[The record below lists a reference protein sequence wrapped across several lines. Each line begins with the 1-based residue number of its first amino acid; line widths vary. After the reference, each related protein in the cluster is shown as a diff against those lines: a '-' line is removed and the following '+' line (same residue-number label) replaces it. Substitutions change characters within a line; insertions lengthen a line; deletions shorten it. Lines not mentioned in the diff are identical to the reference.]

1 VKDLVLIGGGHS
13 HAIVLKMFGLK
24 PLPCVRLTL
33 ISDVLYAP
41 YSGMLPGH
49 VAGFYD
55 YDECHIDLRSLAEFA
70 GCQILVDRAIAIDF
84 NKNQV
89 ICQTLAP
96 VNFDLLS
103 VDIGSTPATLSVPG
117 AAEYAIAAK
126 PVPEFLASWN
136 QLIST
141 TQKDREKPVRI
152 AIVGGGAGGVELA
165 LNMQSRL
172 AKEEGRRK
180 KEEGRG
186 KSEEGRVHLIVEN
199 ILVGAKH
206 FGSKSLI
213 FTHKLCAE
221 MLRPCQ
227 NEMHPEGRGNKEEE
241 RGNKEEGRGN
251 KEETTGKF
259 KQEEGLEIHLFH
271 SGAQLMPG
279 HNKRVRR
286 RLKEILI
293 NRGVKLH
300 LMEKVSAV
308 QNQKMMEIASDSQ
321 SPMPHSPCPIPHAQI
336 YCESGLSV
344 ECDRIFW
351 VTQASAAHWMG
362 ESGLAIDSNGFMQVN
377 DCLQS
382 VSHPNVFGAGD
393 IAAMVNYPRPK
404 AGVFAVRQGKPLF
417 ENLQQ
422 FLLQKPLKPFAPQEK
437 YLALIGTGNKRAI
450 ASRGSF
456 MWESALLWYWKDWI
470 DRQFMKNFT
479 NLPKTNNTK

>member
-1 VKDLVLIGGGHS
+1 MKHLVLIGGGHS

-24 PLPCVRLTL
+24 PLAGVRLTL
-33 ISDVLYAP
+33 ITDVLHAP

-70 GCQILVDRAIAIDF
+70 GCQILVDRAIAIDL
-84 NKNQV
+84 NKNLV
-89 ICQTLAP
+89 ICQTHP
-96 VNFDLLS
+96 PINFDVLS
-103 VDIGSTPATLSVPG
+103 VDIGTTPETLSVLG

-136 QLIST
+136 QLISERANHP
-141 TQKDREKPVRI
+141 QKPLRT

-172 AKEEGRRK
+172 GKEEGRGKREEGRGK

-186 KSEEGRVHLIVEN
+186 K
-199 ILVGAKH
+199 
-206 FGSKSLI
+206 
-213 FTHKLCAE
+213 
-221 MLRPCQ
+221 
-227 NEMHPEGRGNKEEE
+227 KEENLE
-241 RGNKEEGRGN
+241 Y
-251 KEETTGKF
+251 
-259 KQEEGLEIHLFH
+259 LSSEIHLFH
-271 SGAQLMPG
+271 SGAELMQG
-279 HNKRVRR
+279 HNQRVRR

-293 NRGVKLH
+293 NRGVKVH
-300 LMEKVSAV
+300 LQEKVCAV
-308 QNQKMMEIASDSQ
+308 KKIEREPNPQFPTDY
-321 SPMPHSPCPIPHAQI
+321 QI
-336 YCESGLSV
+336 SCKSGLEL

-351 VTQASAAHWMG
+351 VTQASAANWIR
-362 ESGLAIDSNGFMQVN
+362 ESGLAADSNGFMQVN

-382 VSHPNVFGAGD
+382 VSHPNVFAAGD

-422 FLLQKPLKPFAPQEK
+422 FLLKKPLKPFAPQEQ
-437 YLALIGTGNKRAI
+437 YLGLIGTGNKRAI

-470 DRQFMKNFT
+470 DRQFMQKFS
-479 NLPKTNNTK
+479 NLPKTRNTK

>member
-13 HAIVLKMFGLK
+13 HAIVLKMFGIK
-24 PLPCVRLTL
+24 PLPSVRLTL

-84 NKNQV
+84 NKNLV
-89 ICQTLAP
+89 ICQTRPP
-96 VNFDLLS
+96 VNFDVLS
-103 VDIGSTPATLSVPG
+103 VDIGSTPAALSVPG
-117 AAEYAIAAK
+117 AAECAIPAK

-136 QLIST
+136 QLISAR
-141 TQKDREKPVRI
+141 QNNREKPVRI

-165 LNMQSRL
+165 LNMQSHL
-172 AKEEGRRK
+172 ANQEGSGSGFFNGCNGWILK
-180 KEEGRG
+180 KRG
-186 KSEEGRVHLIVEN
+186 KFE
-199 ILVGAKH
+199 
-206 FGSKSLI
+206 
-213 FTHKLCAE
+213 
-221 MLRPCQ
+221 
-227 NEMHPEGRGNKEEE
+227 
-241 RGNKEEGRGN
+241 
-251 KEETTGKF
+251 
-259 KQEEGLEIHLFH
+259 QEEGLEIHLFH
-271 SGAQLMPG
+271 SGEQLMPG

-293 NRGVKLH
+293 DRGVKLH

-321 SPMPHSPCPIPHAQI
+321 CPIPHYPCPIPHVQI
-336 YCESGLSV
+336 YCESGLKI
-344 ECDRIFW
+344 ECEIVFW
-351 VTQASAAHWMG
+351 VTQASAAPWIA
-362 ESGLAIDSNGFMQVN
+362 ESGLATDSNGFMQVN

-422 FLLQKPLKPFAPQEK
+422 FLLAKPLKPFIPQEK

-450 ASRGSF
+450 ASRGSW

-470 DRQFMKNFT
+470 DRQFMQKFS
-479 NLPKTNNTK
+479 NLPSNIQLTVDS

>member
-13 HAIVLKMFGLK
+13 HAIVLKMFGMK
-24 PLPCVRLTL
+24 PLPSVRLTL

-84 NKNQV
+84 NKNLV

-96 VNFDLLS
+96 VNFDVLS

-117 AAEYAIAAK
+117 AVEYAIPAK

-136 QLIST
+136 QLISAR
-141 TQKDREKPVRI
+141 QNHPEKPLRI

-172 AKEEGRRK
+172 TKEEG
-180 KEEGRG
+180 
-186 KSEEGRVHLIVEN
+186 
-199 ILVGAKH
+199 
-206 FGSKSLI
+206 FGSGFFNGCNGWILKQ
-213 FTHKLCAE
+213 
-221 MLRPCQ
+221 R
-227 NEMHPEGRGNKEEE
+227 
-241 RGNKEEGRGN
+241 
-251 KEETTGKF
+251 GKF
-259 KQEEGLEIHLFH
+259 KQEKGLEINLFH
-271 SGAQLMPG
+271 SGGELMPG

-321 SPMPHSPCPIPHAQI
+321 CPMPDSQCPMPNARCPMPHAPCPMPNAQI
-336 YCESGLSV
+336 YCESGLKI

-351 VTQASAAHWMG
+351 VTQASAAHWIG

-393 IAAMVNYPRPK
+393 IATMVNYPRPK
-404 AGVFAVRQGKPLF
+404 AGVFAVRQGKPLW

-422 FLLQKPLKPFAPQEK
+422 FLLDKPLKPFAPQEK

-450 ASRGSF
+450 ASRGSW

-470 DRQFMKNFT
+470 DRQFMQKFS
-479 NLPKTNNTK
+479 NLPKTNNTKKQTNI

>member
-1 VKDLVLIGGGHS
+1 MKDLVLIGGGHS
-13 HAIVLKMFGLK
+13 HAIVLKMFGIK
-24 PLPCVRLTL
+24 PLPSVRLTL

-84 NKNQV
+84 NKNLV
-89 ICQTLAP
+89 ICQTSP
-96 VNFDLLS
+96 PINFDVLS
-103 VDIGSTPATLSVPG
+103 VDIGSTPATISVPG
-117 AAEYAIAAK
+117 AAEYAIPAK

-136 QLIST
+136 QLISA
-141 TQKDREKPVRI
+141 TQNYPKKTVRI

-172 AKEEGRRK
+172 AKEEERRKKEEGRRK

-186 KSEEGRVHLIVEN
+186 R
-199 ILVGAKH
+199 
-206 FGSKSLI
+206 FGSGFCNGWIL
-213 FTHKLCAE
+213 
-221 MLRPCQ
+221 
-227 NEMHPEGRGNKEEE
+227 KE
-241 RGNKEEGRGN
+241 R
-251 KEETTGKF
+251 GKF
-259 KQEEGLEIHLFH
+259 KQEEGLEINLFH
-271 SGAQLMPG
+271 SGAELMPA

-293 NRGVKLH
+293 SRGIQLH
-300 LMEKVSAV
+300 LMEKVSAIEK
-308 QNQKMMEIASDSQ
+308 QEMMEITSDSQ
-321 SPMPHSPCPIPHAQI
+321 CPMPNAQCPMPNAQCPMPIYQI
-336 YCESGLSV
+336 YCESGLKI

-351 VTQASAAHWMG
+351 VTQASAAHWIG
-362 ESGLAIDSNGFMQVN
+362 ESGLATDSNGFMQVN

-382 VSHPNVFGAGD
+382 VSHSNVFGAGD

-422 FLLQKPLKPFAPQEK
+422 FLLAKPLKPFAPQEK
-437 YLALIGTGNKRAI
+437 YLGLIGTGNKRAI
-450 ASRGSF
+450 ASRGSW

-470 DRQFMKNFT
+470 DRQFMQKFS
-479 NLPKTNNTK
+479 NLPKKQQ

>member
-1 VKDLVLIGGGHS
+1 MKDLVLIGGGHS
-13 HAIVLKMFGLK
+13 HAIVLKMFGMK
-24 PLPCVRLTL
+24 PLPGVRLTL
-33 ISDVLYAP
+33 ISDVVQAP

-84 NKNQV
+84 NKNSV
-89 ICQTLAP
+89 ICQTLPP

-117 AAEYAIAAK
+117 AAEYAIPAK

-136 QLIST
+136 QLISARQNHP
-141 TQKDREKPVRI
+141 QKPLRI

-172 AKEEGRRK
+172 AKEEG
-180 KEEGRG
+180 
-186 KSEEGRVHLIVEN
+186 
-199 ILVGAKH
+199 
-206 FGSKSLI
+206 FGSEQ
-213 FTHKLCAE
+213 C
-221 MLRPCQ
+221 
-227 NEMHPEGRGNKEEE
+227 RGFSGFNGWILKE
-241 RGNKEEGRGN
+241 
-251 KEETTGKF
+251 TGKF
-259 KQEEGLEIHLFH
+259 KQEEALEIHLFH
-271 SGAQLMPG
+271 RGAQLMSG
-279 HNKRVRR
+279 HNQRVRR
-286 RLKEILI
+286 RLQKILI
-293 NRGVKLH
+293 SRGIQLH
-300 LMEKVSAV
+300 LNEKVCAV
-308 QNQKMMEIASDSQ
+308 KKIERETNSQ
-321 SPMPHSPCPIPHAQI
+321 LAITDYQI
-336 YCESGLSV
+336 SCKSGLKV

-351 VTQASAAHWMG
+351 VTQASAANWIR
-362 ESGLAIDSNGFMQVN
+362 ESGLAADSNGFMQVN

-422 FLLQKPLKPFAPQEK
+422 FLLAKPLKPFAPQEQ

-470 DRQFMKNFT
+470 DRQFMQKFSNST
-479 NLPKTNNTK
+479 QK

>member
-1 VKDLVLIGGGHS
+1 MKDLVLIGGGHS
-13 HAIVLKMFGLK
+13 HAIVLKMFGIK
-24 PLPCVRLTL
+24 PLPSVRLTL

-84 NKNQV
+84 NKNLV
-89 ICQTLAP
+89 ICQTSP
-96 VNFDLLS
+96 PINFDVLS
-103 VDIGSTPATLSVPG
+103 VDIGSTPATISVPG
-117 AAEYAIAAK
+117 AAEYAIPAK

-136 QLIST
+136 QLISA
-141 TQKDREKPVRI
+141 TQNYPKKTVRI

-172 AKEEGRRK
+172 AKEEERRKKEEGRRK

-186 KSEEGRVHLIVEN
+186 R
-199 ILVGAKH
+199 
-206 FGSKSLI
+206 FGSGFCNGWIL
-213 FTHKLCAE
+213 
-221 MLRPCQ
+221 
-227 NEMHPEGRGNKEEE
+227 KE
-241 RGNKEEGRGN
+241 R
-251 KEETTGKF
+251 GKF
-259 KQEEGLEIHLFH
+259 KQEEGLEINLFH
-271 SGAQLMPG
+271 SGAELMPA

-293 NRGVKLH
+293 SRGIQLH
-300 LMEKVSAV
+300 LMEKVSAIEK
-308 QNQKMMEIASDSQ
+308 QEMMEITSDSQ
-321 SPMPHSPCPIPHAQI
+321 CPMPNAQCPMPNAQCPMPIYQI
-336 YCESGLSV
+336 YCESGLKI

-351 VTQASAAHWMG
+351 VTQASAAHWIG
-362 ESGLAIDSNGFMQVN
+362 ESGLATDSNGFMQVN

-417 ENLQQ
+417 ENLQE
-422 FLLQKPLKPFAPQEK
+422 FLLAKPLKPFAPQEK
-437 YLALIGTGNKRAI
+437 YLGLIGTGNKRAI
-450 ASRGSF
+450 ASRGSW

-470 DRQFMKNFT
+470 DRQFMQKFS
-479 NLPKTNNTK
+479 NLPKKQQ

>member
-1 VKDLVLIGGGHS
+1 MKHLVLIGGGHS
-13 HAIVLKMFGLK
+13 HAIVLKMFGIQ
-24 PLPCVRLTL
+24 PLPSVRLTL
-33 ISDVLYAP
+33 ISDVLHAP

-49 VAGFYD
+49 VAGFYS
-55 YDECHIDLRSLAEFA
+55 YDECHINLRSLAEFA
-70 GCQILVDRAIAIDF
+70 GCQILIDRAIAIDL
-84 NKNQV
+84 NKNLV
-89 ICQTLAP
+89 ICQTRPP

-136 QLIST
+136 QLISERRNPP
-141 TQKDREKPVRI
+141 QKPLRI

-172 AKEEGRRK
+172 GKEEGRRK
-180 KEEGRG
+180 REEGRG
-186 KSEEGRVHLIVEN
+186 K
-199 ILVGAKH
+199 
-206 FGSKSLI
+206 
-213 FTHKLCAE
+213 
-221 MLRPCQ
+221 
-227 NEMHPEGRGNKEEE
+227 
-241 RGNKEEGRGN
+241 KEEGRRKREEGRGK
-251 KEETTGKF
+251 KEEGRRKR
-259 KQEEGLEIHLFH
+259 EENLENLSSEIHLFH
-271 SGAQLMPG
+271 SGAELMQG
-279 HNKRVRR
+279 HNQRVRR

-293 NRGVKLH
+293 NRGVKVH
-300 LMEKVSAV
+300 LPEKVCAV
-308 QNQKMMEIASDSQ
+308 KKIETETNPQFPTNY
-321 SPMPHSPCPIPHAQI
+321 QI
-336 YCESGLSV
+336 SCKSGLEL

-351 VTQASAAHWMG
+351 VTEASAANWIR
-362 ESGLAIDSNGFMQVN
+362 ESGLAADSNGFMQVN

-422 FLLQKPLKPFAPQEK
+422 FLLEKPLKPFAPQEQ
-437 YLALIGTGNKRAI
+437 YLGLIGTGNKRAI

-470 DRQFMKNFT
+470 DRQFMQKFS
-479 NLPKTNNTK
+479 NLPKTRNTK

>member
-1 VKDLVLIGGGHS
+1 MKDLVLIGGGHS
-13 HAIVLKMFGLK
+13 HAIVLKMFGMK
-24 PLPCVRLTL
+24 PLPGVRLTL

-70 GCQILVDRAIAIDF
+70 GCHILVDRAIAIDF
-84 NKNQV
+84 SKNQV
-89 ICQTLAP
+89 ICQTRPP
-96 VNFDLLS
+96 VDFDLLS

-136 QLIST
+136 QLISER
-141 TQKDREKPVRI
+141 QNHPEKPLRI

-165 LNMQSRL
+165 LNMQSRM

-180 KEEGRG
+180 FGNGFRNGCNGWILKER
-186 KSEEGRVHLIVEN
+186 
-199 ILVGAKH
+199 
-206 FGSKSLI
+206 
-213 FTHKLCAE
+213 
-221 MLRPCQ
+221 
-227 NEMHPEGRGNKEEE
+227 
-241 RGNKEEGRGN
+241 
-251 KEETTGKF
+251 GKF

-271 SGAQLMPG
+271 SGAELMPG
-279 HNKRVRR
+279 HNYRVRH

-293 NRGVKLH
+293 SRGVKVH
-300 LMEKVSAV
+300 LMEKVCAIE
-308 QNQKMMEIASDSQ
+308 NQEMIEIASNAQ
-321 SPMPHSPCPIPHAQI
+321 CPMPNAQCPMPNAQI
-336 YCESGLSV
+336 YCASGLSV

-351 VTQASAAHWMG
+351 VTQASAAYWIG
-362 ESGLAIDSNGFMQVN
+362 ESGLAIDSKGFMQVN
-377 DCLQS
+377 DYLQS

-393 IAAMVNYPRPK
+393 IATMVNYPRPK

-417 ENLQQ
+417 ENLQN
-422 FLLQKPLKPFAPQEK
+422 FLLQKPLKPFVPQEK

-450 ASRGSF
+450 ASRGNF

-470 DRQFMKNFT
+470 DRQFMQKFS
-479 NLPKTNNTK
+479 NLPKTSNTK

>member
-1 VKDLVLIGGGHS
+1 MKHLVLIGGGHS
-13 HAIVLKMFGLK
+13 HAILLKMFGLK
-24 PLPCVRLTL
+24 PLAGVRLTL
-33 ISDVLYAP
+33 ITDVLHAP

-70 GCQILVDRAIAIDF
+70 GCQILVDRAIAIDL
-84 NKNQV
+84 NKNLV
-89 ICQTLAP
+89 ICQTHP
-96 VNFDLLS
+96 PINFDVLS
-103 VDIGSTPATLSVPG
+103 VDIGTTPETLSVLG

-136 QLIST
+136 QLISERANHP
-141 TQKDREKPVRI
+141 QKPLRI

-172 AKEEGRRK
+172 GKEEGRGKREEGRGK

-186 KSEEGRVHLIVEN
+186 K
-199 ILVGAKH
+199 
-206 FGSKSLI
+206 
-213 FTHKLCAE
+213 
-221 MLRPCQ
+221 
-227 NEMHPEGRGNKEEE
+227 KEENLE
-241 RGNKEEGRGN
+241 Y
-251 KEETTGKF
+251 
-259 KQEEGLEIHLFH
+259 LSSEIHLFH
-271 SGAQLMPG
+271 SGAELMQG
-279 HNKRVRR
+279 HNQRVRR

-293 NRGVKLH
+293 NRGVKVH
-300 LMEKVSAV
+300 LQEKVCAV
-308 QNQKMMEIASDSQ
+308 KKIERESNPQFPTNY
-321 SPMPHSPCPIPHAQI
+321 QI
-336 YCESGLSV
+336 SCKSGLEL

-351 VTQASAAHWMG
+351 VTQASAANWIR
-362 ESGLAIDSNGFMQVN
+362 ESGLGADSNGFMQVN

-422 FLLQKPLKPFAPQEK
+422 FLLEKPLKPFAPQEQ
-437 YLALIGTGNKRAI
+437 YLGLIGTGNKRAI

-470 DRQFMKNFT
+470 DRQFMQKFS
-479 NLPKTNNTK
+479 NLPKTRNTK